1 MAQTNDAW
9 GAAPKDATEI
19 NAQFPDGTTARV
31 RWNPKTDQW
40 EVLRNSG
47 KWVNMRYEH
56 GTQGPAVWWA

>member
-47 KWVNMRYEH
+47 KWVNMR
-56 GTQGPAVWWA
+56 